1 MLVVDHHSR
10 LRHRLKIGNG
20 ERRRLVIYGDG
31 QVCRGRCGSFGVL
44 GHRPHGFFR
53 SGLAMSA
60 HRATDRK
67 AQNNQAKPGNRGRF
81 HGFQPIVPPSYTQGM
96 SIVRDAAAI
105 AKGMSITLKQVF
117 QPTEVENY
125 PDGKGP
131 MRGAKFEE
139 RFRGKHQLQRDE
151 NGLEKCVAC
160 FLCAAACPSNC
171 IYIEAAENTEEKRI
185 SSAERYAKVYNI
197 DYNRC
202 IFCGYCVEA
211 CPTDAITHGHG
222 FELATL
228 NATNLV
234 MRKEDLLVPM
244 ANLPDVVQSTKD
256 QAKILA

>member
-1 MLVVDHHSR
+1 
-10 LRHRLKIGNG
+10 
-20 ERRRLVIYGDG
+20 
-31 QVCRGRCGSFGVL
+31 
-44 GHRPHGFFR
+44 
-53 SGLAMSA
+53 
-60 HRATDRK
+60 
-67 AQNNQAKPGNRGRF
+67 
-81 HGFQPIVPPSYTQGM
+81 M
-96 SIVRDAAAI
+96 SIVRNIAGV
-105 AKGMSITLKQVF
+105 AKGMSITFGEMFK
-117 QPTEVENY
+117 PTEVENY
-125 PDGKGP
+125 PDGPGP
-131 MRGAKFEE
+131 NRGAHLQD
-139 RFRGKHQLQRDE
+139 RFRGAHVLQRDE

-234 MRKEDLLVPM
+234 YRKEDMLVPIS
-244 ANLPDVVQSTKD
+244 ALTGGNQAQTDLL
-256 QAKILA
+256 QAKNEHRVTG